1 MLNKQSYY
9 GTKSAGD
16 IETAIKIKNQ
26 SNSALYFFA
35 TFIIFTSLFSQMKW
49 GRPVLFPIQ
58 AGFSLWAVTLL
69 AQPCGDRTSR
79 TSGEC

>member
-16 IETAIKIKNQ
+16 IGTAIKIKNQ
-26 SNSALYFFA
+26 SNSALYFLA

-69 AQPCGDRTSR
+69 AQPCRDRTSR